1 MARGAAGSCAVLLPP
16 RPGPRAHHHTN
27 PLRRFTRT
35 PCYTGPD
42 DPERGQVRGPLQLGE
57 TVVIETV
64 GGHDQD
70 YANQDSLRP
79 GAVFEV
85 REKRDS
91 RQGGPFFVEGIEAG
105 DWLSLEIIDIE
116 VGPYG
121 FYRNGGPLW
130 GSMRCVAPVRDG
142 LVHFPPD
149 FVVPVRPMIGYV
161 RLESVAP
168 YEIDT
173 GGNLDY
179 NSVQPGST
187 VHIRAQKKG
196 GLFLLTDV
204 HARMG
209 DGELTATGVE
219 IDSAVTL
226 KVDRSPGF
234 PCHAPVVE
242 KSRHVEDGDEWLTSG
257 QGGNWQEAVK
267 AAWIDMVALIADRY
281 DCTVEQAN
289 LIVGTIAD
297 ARPGYSAGDLNVR
310 GRPHPGGYITV
321 QLAVTRSLRRTGA
334 PYEP

>member
-1 MARGAAGSCAVLLPP
+1 M
-16 RPGPRAHHHTN
+16 
-27 PLRRFTRT
+27 RRFTRT
-35 PCYTGPD
+35 PFYTGPD
-42 DPERGQVRGPLQLGE
+42 DPERGQVRGRLQLGE
-57 TVVIETV
+57 TVVVETV

-70 YANQDSLRP
+70 YSNQDSLMP

-85 REKRDS
+85 REKRDA
-91 RQGGPFFVEGIEAG
+91 RQGGPFYVEGIEAG

-121 FYRNGGPLW
+121 FCRNGGPLW

-149 FVVPVRPMIGYV
+149 FVVPARPMIGYV

-187 VHIRAQKKG
+187 VHIRAQKRG

-209 DGELTATGVE
+209 DGELTGTGVE

-226 KVDRSPGF
+226 QVDRSPGF

-242 KSRHVEDGDEWLTSG
+242 KSRPVEDGEEWLTSG

-297 ARPGYSAGDLNVR
+297 ARPGYSAGDLSAR
-310 GRPHPGGYITV
+310 GRPRPGAYITV

>member
-1 MARGAAGSCAVLLPP
+1 M
-16 RPGPRAHHHTN
+16 
-27 PLRRFTRT
+27 
-35 PCYTGPD
+35 
-42 DPERGQVRGPLQLGE
+42 
-57 TVVIETV
+57 
-64 GGHDQD
+64 
-70 YANQDSLRP
+70 
-79 GAVFEV
+79 
-85 REKRDS
+85 
-91 RQGGPFFVEGIEAG
+91 EGIQAG

-187 VHIRAQKKG
+187 VHVRAQKRG

-209 DGELTATGVE
+209 DGELTGTGVE

-226 KVDRSPGF
+226 KVGPSPGF

-297 ARPGYSAGDLNVR
+297 ARPGYSAGDLSVR
-310 GRPHPGGYITV
+310 GRPHPGGYVTV
-321 QLAVTRSLRRTGA
+321 QLAVTKSLRRTGT